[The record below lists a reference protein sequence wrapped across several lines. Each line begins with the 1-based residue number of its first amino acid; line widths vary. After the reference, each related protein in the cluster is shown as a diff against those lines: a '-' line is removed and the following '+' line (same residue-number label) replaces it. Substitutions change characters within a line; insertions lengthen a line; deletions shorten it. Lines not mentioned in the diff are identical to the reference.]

1 MYADPITAKANNVDA
16 SFVKTALGVGTSTF
30 VYNDYSVITKQNV
43 TASRFRREIRFTS
56 AKVAAD
62 PVSAVNTRKGASAYI
77 VIDEP
82 RDGFSDAELLQLT
95 KDLCDFLTRS
105 TAANTSKLLLGEY

>member
-1 MYADPITAKANNVDA
+1 MYADPITAKANNTDA
-16 SFVKTALGVGTSTF
+16 SFVKTVAGTGTSTF
-30 VYNDYSVITKQNV
+30 VFGDYTVVTKQNV
-43 TASRFRREIRFTS
+43 TANRFRREVRFTS
-56 AKVAAD
+56 SKVAAD
-62 PVSAVNTRKGASAYI
+62 PISAVNARKGASAYI

-82 RDGFSDAELLQLT
+82 RDGFTDAELLQLT